1 MSAKGIN
8 THIIPRASIQVLSR
22 LADNGPSTRS
32 ELTADTDVH
41 NALRS
46 LKYRHLAESTCVG
59 RTYTWHITP
68 RGLRTLERLEK
79 G

>member
-1 MSAKGIN
+1 MSTKGIN
-8 THIIPRASIQVLSR
+8 THILKPEPIRVLAQ

>member
-1 MSAKGIN
+1 MRAGIN
-8 THIIPRASIQVLSR
+8 THILKPEPIRVLAQ

-59 RTYTWHITP
+59 RTYTWHSTP
-68 RGLRTLERLEK
+68 RGLRSLERLQK

>member
-1 MSAKGIN
+1 MRAGIN
-8 THIIPRASIQVLSR
+8 THILKPEPIRVLAQ
-22 LADNGPSTRS
+22 LVDNGPSTRS

>member
-1 MSAKGIN
+1 MRAGIN
-8 THIIPRASIQVLSR
+8 THILKPEPIRVLAQ

-68 RGLRTLERLEK
+68 RGLRSLERLQK